1 VLAPGVYESS
11 RRDAAERR
19 DDSEGRV
26 SMHGSPL
33 VFLAAPLAL
42 AAVLGVA
49 DPLVPMARPTLTPLD
64 LAAPQDSA
72 QTVTLAGVA
81 MPTTRQASGEELVL
95 NGMALRK
102 KAIFKVYVAG
112 LYLPAKSSDADAI
125 LAADAPRLLV
135 MRFVRGVEA
144 RKICE
149 AWNESLAANTPDA
162 SAKLKQHFATLCRW
176 MEDVEDGEQ
185 FAFTYLP
192 GQGTRVEV
200 KGREKGTITGKEFA
214 DALFKSWIGPKPGP
228 GEEFKRDLLG
238 AD

>member
-1 VLAPGVYESS
+1 
-11 RRDAAERR
+11 
-19 DDSEGRV
+19 
-26 SMHGSPL
+26 MHGSR
-33 VFLAAPLAL
+33 LAAHAVPLAV
-42 AAVLGVA
+42 AALLGAPGSVVPA
-49 DPLVPMARPTLTPLD
+49 ARATATVPDP
-64 LAAPQDSA
+64 AASQDSA
-72 QTVTLAGVA
+72 QTATVAGVA
-81 MPTTRQASGEELVL
+81 MPTMRQVGGRELVL

-112 LYLPAKSSDADAI
+112 LYLVAKSSDAEAI

-149 AWNESLAANTPDA
+149 AWNESLAANTPNA
-162 SAKLKQHFATLCRW
+162 SPKLKQHFATLCRW

-192 GQGTRVEV
+192 GQGTTVEV
-200 KGREKGTITGKEFA
+200 KGREKGTISGKEFA

-238 AD
+238 GR